1 MTLEIESLDLDEF
14 DINDFDIN
22 DIQLDDSI
30 DEDYMNI
37 LYSYPYYTNNA
48 YDYEFRISF
57 DDNDN
62 LILDEVEYNENVEF
76 DESTV
81 IEKHILI
88 KHIDDII
95 PLLENNIDIRDEK
108 TVLTNDILIM
118 LDESNDTFY
127 EDLENN
133 KKVVL
138 KDLYIDILESIL

>member
-1 MTLEIESLDLDEF
+1 MTLEIDTLYLD
-14 DINDFDIN
+14 DFDIN
-22 DIQLDDSI
+22 DIQLDDNI

-37 LYSYPYYTNNA
+37 LYSYPYYSKDE

-57 DDNDN
+57 EDNN

-81 IEKHILI
+81 IEKHILTKNI
-88 KHIDDII
+88 NDII
-95 PLLENNIDIRDEK
+95 HLLENNIDIRDEK
-108 TVLTNDILIM
+108 TVLTHDILIM
-118 LDESNDTFY
+118 IDENNETFE

-138 KDLYIDILESIL
+138 KDLYTDILDSIL

>member
-1 MTLEIESLDLDEF
+1 MTLEIDALDLD
-14 DINDFDIN
+14 NFDIN

-30 DEDYMNI
+30 DEDFMNI
-37 LYSYPYYTNNA
+37 LYSYPYYSKDD

-57 DDNDN
+57 EDNK
-62 LILDEVEYNENVEF
+62 LILDEVEYNEHVEF

-81 IEKHILI
+81 IEKHILT
-88 KHIDDII
+88 KNIDDII
-95 PLLENNIDIRDEK
+95 HLLENNIDIRDEK

-118 LDESNDTFY
+118 IDESNETFE

-138 KDLYIDILESIL
+138 KDLYTDILESLL

>member
-1 MTLEIESLDLDEF
+1 MTLEIDTLDLD
-14 DINDFDIN
+14 NFDIN

-30 DEDYMNI
+30 DEDFMNI
-37 LYSYPYYTNNA
+37 LYSYPYYSKDD

-57 DDNDN
+57 EDNN
-62 LILDEVEYNENVEF
+62 LILDEVEYNEHVEF

-81 IEKHILI
+81 IEKHILT
-88 KHIDDII
+88 KNIDDII
-95 PLLENNIDIRDEK
+95 HLLENNIDIRDEK

-118 LDESNDTFY
+118 IDESNETFE

-138 KDLYIDILESIL
+138 KDLYTDILDSLL

>member
-1 MTLEIESLDLDEF
+1 MTLEIDTLDLD
-14 DINDFDIN
+14 NFDIN

-30 DEDYMNI
+30 DEDFMNI
-37 LYSYPYYTNNA
+37 LYSYPYYSKDD

-57 DDNDN
+57 EDNN
-62 LILDEVEYNENVEF
+62 LILDEVEYNEHVEF

-81 IEKHILI
+81 IEKHILT
-88 KHIDDII
+88 KNIDDII
-95 PLLENNIDIRDEK
+95 HLLENNIDIRDEK

-118 LDESNDTFY
+118 IDESNETFE

-138 KDLYIDILESIL
+138 KDLYIDILDSLL